1 MMMKKSMLASAV
13 TNMAPLRSKKLNE
26 IESALRDVLSS
37 YGCIEIF
44 LPIYDYYD
52 MLSSTTQGFSDENI
66 IRFIDRNTGKSLVL
80 RPDFTPQVCR
90 YAANYM
96 NNYPLPLRLGYRG
109 RVFRNVNMD
118 KGIKSEKTQV
128 GCELFGLEEMTGDI
142 ELLLIAENGIKALK
156 LNGHRYVIGDMKFNA
171 ELLKLAGDFK
181 EEFLKALSAKN
192 LDRMKQIIDSSSLD
206 EAAKKFLKSIPFAYG
221 GKDVL
226 KELRTTAPNGE
237 IKGRIE
243 YIERFFDKLTELGIA
258 EKALV
263 FDASECK
270 GYDYYTGLTFEILHG
285 GIGSKIGTGGRYDN
299 LAGKFGFNVPACG
312 MAFYV
317 EEIIN
322 VDKPTGV
329 KVSFDYMV
337 TGKDNQAQA
346 EKLRAAGKSVLYVE
360 NKENKDKFLE
370 FYEIGQIL

>member
-1 MMMKKSMLASAV
+1 MNKNLLASAS

-26 IESALRDVLSS
+26 IEAALKGVLNA

-52 MLSSTTQGFSDENI
+52 MLAGTTQGFSDENI

-96 NNYPLPLRLGYRG
+96 KNYPLPLRLSYGG

-118 KGIKSEKTQV
+118 KGIKAEKTQV
-128 GCELFGLEEMTGDI
+128 GCELFGLQEMTGDI
-142 ELLLIAENGIKALK
+142 ELLLIAERGMKALK
-156 LNGHRYVIGDMKFNA
+156 LDGYRYVIGDMKFNS
-171 ELLKLAGDFK
+171 ELLKVTGELKD
-181 EEFLKALSAKN
+181 EFLKVIETKN
-192 LDRMKQIIDSSSLD
+192 LDLMKKIVDRSDLEDNIKL
-206 EAAKKFLKSIPFAYG
+206 FLKSIPFAYG
-221 GKDVL
+221 GKDVVVEL
-226 KELRTTAPNGE
+226 KNTAPTDELRN
-237 IKGRIE
+237 RLE
-243 YIERFFDKLTELGIA
+243 YIEKFFNRLIELGIS

-285 GIGSKIGTGGRYDN
+285 GIGSRIGTGGRYDT
-299 LAGKFGFNVPACG
+299 LGSKFGYNVPACG

-322 VDKPTGV
+322 VDKPDGV
-329 KVSFDYMV
+329 KVFFDYMV
-337 TGKDNQAQA
+337 TGKDNHAMA
-346 EKLRAAGKSVLYVE
+346 EKLRAEGKTVLYTE
-360 NKENKDKFLE
+360 DKQNKDKFLQV
-370 FYEIGQIL
+370 YEIGEIL

>member
-1 MMMKKSMLASAV
+1 MMMKKNMLASAV

-26 IESALRDVLSS
+26 IESALRDVLSA

-52 MLSSTTQGFSDENI
+52 MLSGTTQGFSDEHI

-96 NNYPLPLRLGYRG
+96 NNYPLPIRLGYRG

-142 ELLLIAENGIKALK
+142 ELLLIAERGIKALN
-156 LNGHRYVIGDMKFNA
+156 LSGHRYVIGDMKFNS
-171 ELLKLAGDFK
+171 ELLKLAGDLR
-181 EEFLKALSAKN
+181 EEFLRALSAKN
-192 LDRMKQIIDSSSLD
+192 LDRMKQVIDSSAMD
-206 EAAKKFLKSIPFAYG
+206 DKTKKFLKSIPFAYG
-221 GKDVL
+221 GREVL
-226 KELRTTAPNGE
+226 KELYESSPNDE
-237 IKGRIE
+237 IGARVS
-243 YIERFFDKLTELGIA
+243 YIEKFFDRLVEMGID

-299 LAGKFGFNVPACG
+299 LAGKFDFNVPACG

-322 VDKPTGV
+322 VDKPSEV
-329 KVSFDYMV
+329 KVSFDYM
-337 TGKDNQAQA
+337 TGDQAQA
-346 EKLRAAGKSVLYVE
+346 EKLRTEGKTVLYVE
-360 NKENKDKFLE
+360 NNENRDKFLE

>member
-1 MMMKKSMLASAV
+1 MMKKNMLASAG

-26 IESALRDVLSS
+26 IESSLRDVLSA

-142 ELLLIAENGIKALK
+142 ELLLIAERGMKALN
-156 LNGHRYVIGDMKFNA
+156 LSGHRYVIGDMKFNSY
-171 ELLKLAGDFK
+171 LLKLAGDIR

-192 LDRMKQIIDSSSLD
+192 LDRMKKIVNESPLD
-206 EAAKKFLKSIPFAYG
+206 DKVKTFLKSVPFAYG

-226 KELRTTAPNGE
+226 EELKNSAPDEE
-237 IKGRIE
+237 IKTRVSYLE
-243 YIERFFDKLTELGIA
+243 KFFDKLISLGID

-285 GIGSKIGTGGRYDN
+285 SVGSKIGTGGRYDN

-322 VDKPTGV
+322 VDKPAGV
-329 KVSFDYMV
+329 KVSFDYM
-337 TGKDNQAQA
+337 TDSQDKA
-346 EKLRAAGKSVLYVE
+346 EKLRAEGKSVLYVE
-360 NKENKDKFLE
+360 NKENRDKFLE